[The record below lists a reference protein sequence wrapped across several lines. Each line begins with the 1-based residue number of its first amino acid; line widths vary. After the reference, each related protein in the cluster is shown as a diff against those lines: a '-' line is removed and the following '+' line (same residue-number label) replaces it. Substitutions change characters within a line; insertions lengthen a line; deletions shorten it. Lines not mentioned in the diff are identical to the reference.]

1 MAGLGSKSLTII
13 WTEPAL
19 ADLDQIADYI
29 ALDKPDTA
37 NRLVLRIFES
47 VERLAHFPK
56 SGSCSKELQGTT
68 YRHLA
73 VPPLRLFYRLQTSQI
88 FIIYVMRGEKLF
100 LHEDLIERDR

>member
-56 SGSCSKELQGTT
+56 SGSGSPSP
-68 YRHLA
+68 
-73 VPPLRLFYRLQTSQI
+73 PPLLPPSD
-88 FIIYVMRGEKLF
+88 KPD
-100 LHEDLIERDR
+100 LHHLRHARRETLPA